1 MLMGT
6 NKHKPKE
13 ILNKMIKNITAILG
27 VLAAVA
33 SLSLADSAPE
43 ASAQDTKK
51 MVQNNFV
58 ETAQKGVKLSGYV
71 DAGYSYNFTG
81 SGNQSVV
88 DSRFGSDTAQRGDFQ
103 LYAVK
108 IALEKAMTSEN
119 KAQAGFRAD
128 VMIGEDANYFID
140 RSYPNNNLNG
150 GTGTVAGEGGP
161 TNDQSNSN
169 SLFLEQAYVSI
180 RAPLGNGWD
189 FKVGKF
195 VSILGYEVMERPAN
209 MNTTFG
215 LLFQQMPLYY
225 TGVLSSYRFDDYL
238 DGKLG
243 VVNGSNS
250 DNNTTLN
257 PNTGDGVA
265 LLAALNVTAPGGNA
279 NWSNNFQYSTAADN
293 NTATG
298 TFDSTTPQNI
308 GGTSSGSAGTGTV
321 TQSGNLILYNSWG
334 NWAPK
339 FANDKLLLAFQG
351 VLGNSTGSGNLS
363 GNFAGGSFPINSTW
377 YGAGA
382 YAKYQF
388 NDWFS
393 LASRGE
399 YLGSN
404 NSGKFG
410 AQGSA
415 STSGNARISKHV
427 TGANWWEY
435 TLTAGFNVI
444 DNLLLRAEYRLDWGS
459 NINANSAS
467 YVVPSGNAGGGPCH
481 YAGAEVVYSF

>member
-1 MLMGT
+1 
-6 NKHKPKE
+6 
-13 ILNKMIKNITAILG
+13 MIKNITAILG

-58 ETAQKGVKLSGYV
+58 ETAQKGIKLSGYV

-81 SGNQSVV
+81 ASAGTSDVTG
-88 DSRFGSDTAQRGDFQ
+88 RFGSDTAAKGDFN

-108 IALEKAMTSEN
+108 IALEKALTSEN

-128 VMIGEDANYFID
+128 VMIGEDANYFIN
-140 RSYPNNNLNG
+140 RSSTNSINNAN
-150 GTGTVAGEGGP
+150 
-161 TNDQSNSN
+161 QNSN
-169 SLFLEQAYVSI
+169 ALFLEQAYVSI
-180 RAPLGNGWD
+180 RAPVGNGWD

-195 VSILGYEVMERPAN
+195 ASILGYEVMERPAN

-225 TGVLSSYRFDDYL
+225 TGVLSSYKFDDYL

-243 VVNGSNS
+243 VVNGSNT
-250 DNNTTLN
+250 DNNTTTSGN
-257 PNTGDGVA
+257 SDGCAV
-265 LLAALNVTAPGGNA
+265 LAALNVTAPGGNA
-279 NWSNNFQYSTAADN
+279 NWSNNFQYSSNSEN
-293 NTATG
+293 NTSQSINAN
-298 TFDSTTPQNI
+298 TTPVTVLS
-308 GGTSSGSAGTGTV
+308 GTSNTQGSAYTF
-321 TQSGNLILYNSWG
+321 IYNSWG

-339 FANDKLLLAFQG
+339 FADDKLLLAFNTLLLTTG
-351 VLGNSTGSGNLS
+351 GSGTSTITDPTL
-363 GNFAGGSFPINSTW
+363 GSVTVNSNYTS

-393 LASRGE
+393 LCSRGE
-399 YLGSN
+399 FLGLA
-404 NSGKFG
+404 
-410 AQGSA
+410 AQG
-415 STSGNARISKHV
+415 V
-427 TGANWWEY
+427 TNNLWEY

-444 DNLLLRAEYRLDWGS
+444 DNLLIRAEYRLDWGNNS
-459 NINANSAS
+459 VNNIQTQGSTTRATANLNSS
-467 YVVPSGNAGGGPCH
+467 SGPAH

>member
-1 MLMGT
+1 
-6 NKHKPKE
+6 
-13 ILNKMIKNITAILG
+13 MIKNITALLG

-58 ETAQKGVKLSGYV
+58 ETAQKGVKLSGYI
-71 DAGYSYNFTG
+71 DSGYSYNFTG
-81 SGNQSVV
+81 SGNQSQVQG
-88 DSRFGSDTAQRGDFQ
+88 RFGSDTAQRGDFN
-103 LYAVK
+103 LYAAK
-108 IALEKAMTSEN
+108 IAIEKALTSAN
-119 KAQAGFRAD
+119 KAQAGFRTD
-128 VMIGEDANYFID
+128 IMLGEDASYFLN
-140 RSYPNNNLNG
+140 RTAGSTGNTNN
-150 GTGTVAGEGGP
+150 
-161 TNDQSNSN
+161 NSN
-169 SLFLEQAYVSI
+169 SLFLEQAYVEI
-180 RAPLGNGWD
+180 RAPVGNGWD

-215 LLFQQMPLYY
+215 LLFNVMPLYY
-225 TGVLSSYRFDDYL
+225 TGVLSSYKFDDYL
-238 DGKLG
+238 DAKLG

-250 DNNTTLN
+250 DNNTTTN
-257 PNTGDGVA
+257 PNGSDGVA

-279 NWSNNFQYSTAADN
+279 NWSNNFQYSTGNDN
-293 NTATG
+293 NTSVSQTN
-298 TFDSTTPQNI
+298 TSIN
-308 GGTSSGSAGTGTV
+308 TSSATTTANVSAYT
-321 TQSGNLILYNSWG
+321 LIYNTWG

-339 FANDKLLLAFQG
+339 FANDKLLLAFNAL
-351 VLGNSTGSGNLS
+351 LGSTSGTA
-363 GNFAGGSFPINSTW
+363 GNFNNGAATSASVGSTW

-393 LASRGE
+393 LCSRGE

-404 NSGKFG
+404 NSQAFG
-410 AQGSA
+410 NQGSNNTA
-415 STSGNARISKHV
+415 TSNV
-427 TGANWWEY
+427 TGNNLWEY

-444 DNLLLRAEYRLDWGS
+444 DNLLIRAEYRMDWGS
-459 NINANSAS
+459 NIYNTGTSS
-467 YVVPSGNAGGGPCH
+467 VPSSGQSGNQNGSQSGGPAY

>member
-1 MLMGT
+1 
-6 NKHKPKE
+6 
-13 ILNKMIKNITAILG
+13 MIKNITALLG

-58 ETAQKGVKLSGYV
+58 ETAQKGIKLSGYV

-81 SGNQSVV
+81 QGNQSNVGT
-88 DSRFGSDTAQRGDFQ
+88 RFGSDTAQRGDFN

-108 IALEKAMTSEN
+108 IALEKALTSEN
-119 KAQAGFRAD
+119 KAQAGFRTD
-128 VMIGEDANYFID
+128 VMIGEDASYFVN
-140 RSYPNNNLNG
+140 RTAGGVTNTNNN
-150 GTGTVAGEGGP
+150 
-161 TNDQSNSN
+161 SNT
-169 SLFLEQAYVSI
+169 LFLEQAYVSI
-180 RAPLGNGWD
+180 RAPVGNGWD

-209 MNTTFG
+209 MNTTYG
-215 LLFQQMPLYY
+215 LLFNVMPLYY
-225 TGVLSSYRFDDYL
+225 TGVLSSYKFDDYL
-238 DGKLG
+238 DAKLG

-250 DNNTTLN
+250 DNNTTTN
-257 PNTGDGVA
+257 PNAGDGVA

-279 NWSNNFQYSTAADN
+279 NWSNNFQYSSGNDN
-293 NTATG
+293 NTSVSTQN
-298 TFDSTTPQNI
+298 TSLSTTS
-308 GGTSSGSAGTGTV
+308 TAGSTENVNVSAYT
-321 TQSGNLILYNSWG
+321 LIYNTWG

-339 FANDKLLLAFQG
+339 FANDKLLFAFNAL
-351 VLGNSTGSGNLS
+351 LGNTSGSASGGIGN
-363 GNFAGGSFPINSTW
+363 INTTW

-393 LASRGE
+393 LCSRGE

-404 NSGKFG
+404 NSL
-410 AQGSA
+410 
-415 STSGNARISKHV
+415 V
-427 TGANWWEY
+427 TGNNGAATTPSGIGYATGESNWEY
-435 TLTAGFNVI
+435 TITAGFNVI
-444 DNLLLRAEYRLDWGS
+444 DNLLIRAEYRLDWGS
-459 NINANSAS
+459 SIYNNANSTS
-467 YVVPSGNAGGGPCH
+467 SSSGPAH

>member
-1 MLMGT
+1 
-6 NKHKPKE
+6 
-13 ILNKMIKNITAILG
+13 MIKNITRILG

-58 ETAQKGVKLSGYV
+58 ETAQKGIKLSGYV
-71 DAGYSYNFTG
+71 DAGYAYNFTG
-81 SGNQSVV
+81 TGNQSVV

-108 IALEKAMTSEN
+108 IALEKALTSEN

-180 RAPLGNGWD
+180 RAPVGNGWD

-195 VSILGYEVMERPAN
+195 ASILGYEVMERPAN

-225 TGVLSSYRFDDYL
+225 TGVLSSYRFDDYV
-238 DGKLG
+238 DAKLG

-250 DNNTTLN
+250 DNNTTLD
-257 PNTGDGVA
+257 PNVGDGCA
-265 LLAALNVTAPGGNA
+265 LLAALNITAPGGNA
-279 NWSNNFQYSTAADN
+279 NWSNNFQYSTQADN

-298 TFDSTTPQNI
+298 TYDSTTPQNT
-308 GGTSSGSAGTGTV
+308 GGTAPNTGGYL
-321 TQSGNLILYNSWG
+321 TQSGNLIVYNSWG

-351 VLGNSTGSGNLS
+351 VLGNSTGSASNFTGTANGN
-363 GNFAGGSFPINSTW
+363 GNFGINSTW

-410 AQGSA
+410 AQGSNNTNLNSPGVYA
-415 STSGNARISKHV
+415 

-435 TLTAGFNVI
+435 TITAGFNVI

-459 NINANSAS
+459 NINANAES
-467 YVVPSGNAGGGPCH
+467 YVSPGGGGGGGPCH